1 MNSYSAKEQ
10 PYIDPAFARYDSK
23 LASAMTHFLYAD
35 PTSPV
40 AGMPDRWHRSGAI
53 IYINRTLFFNDVA
66 AAGGTASQRFSI
78 VGGKNSIVF
87 AKMITTLPAAADAP
101 TTLPNELTSYVNIQ
115 VKRSDG
121 MILDEDQS
129 AANTYGSGSW
139 PYTYPSP
146 DFWPGTVERTVTV
159 TNNNAAGTTVDIYLN
174 WTVAIL
180 DVGR

>member
-1 MNSYSAKEQ
+1 MNAYSAKEQ
-10 PYIDPAFARYDSK
+10 PYIDPAFARYDDK
-23 LASAMTHFLYAD
+23 LSAAMTHFLYAD

-40 AGMPDRWHRSGAI
+40 ASMPERWHRSGAV
-53 IYINRTLFFNDVA
+53 IYINRTLFFNDVGGG
-66 AAGGTASQRFSI
+66 GGTDSQRFSI

-87 AKMITTLPAAADAP
+87 AKMISVLPQVAAAP
-101 TTLPNELTSYVNIQ
+101 ETLPNERAAYVNIQ

-129 AANTYGSGSW
+129 AANTYGSGQW

-146 DFWPGTVERTVTV
+146 DFWPGTVERIVTV
-159 TNNNAAGTTVDIYLN
+159 TNNNVAAVDIYLN

-180 DVGR
+180 DTGR